1 MGKGCR
7 GPLSMEWSNPTL
19 YPLKDTGI
27 AAGFWKL
34 YLQFGHHPLQ
44 AEAKVGGCCLQPIQ
58 EPLKPKDERSRRQER
73 RGEVGDLLTT
83 SLSGEPG
90 RDPGSPFLVGV
101 LASFLGNWIFFR
113 SSLSWVTHS
122 SRRLLTVAVRMSQK
136 GMPESASQPYPA
148 APLHSGP
155 ALTVNVMDVEKL
167 PATDVLHA
175 QNLGQ
180 CCGKRTGRG
189 VRPARP

>member
-1 MGKGCR
+1 MASRSLGRLKRSVIWTGIGKVFPLAWVEAGCRDRSRVFLWGGDGGGKGCR

-19 YPLKDTGI
+19 YPLKGTGI
-27 AAGFWKL
+27 ATGFWKL
-34 YLQFGHHPLQ
+34 HLQFGHHPLQ

-113 SSLSWVTHS
+113 SSLS
-122 SRRLLTVAVRMSQK
+122 
-136 GMPESASQPYPA
+136 
-148 APLHSGP
+148 
-155 ALTVNVMDVEKL
+155 
-167 PATDVLHA
+167 
-175 QNLGQ
+175 
-180 CCGKRTGRG
+180 
-189 VRPARP
+189 